1 MVRYTLLRLMVFL
14 GCLLFFWLVGL
25 RRPDQQVF
33 LLLASAGAS
42 VVLSYFLLRRE
53 RNALAQRLESRVR
66 QRTAAR
72 RPTPGVDEEAEDAEL
87 DQPARPKDDG

>member
-1 MVRYTLLRLMVFL
+1 MVRYTLLRLMVFF

-42 VVLSYFLLRRE
+42 VVLSYFMLRRQRDAFAE
-53 RNALAQRLESRVR
+53 RLASRVR
-66 QRTAAR
+66 QRVVAR
-72 RPTPGVDEEAEDAEL
+72 RPAHGVDEEAEDAEL
-87 DQPARPKDDG
+87 DQPAGPPDG